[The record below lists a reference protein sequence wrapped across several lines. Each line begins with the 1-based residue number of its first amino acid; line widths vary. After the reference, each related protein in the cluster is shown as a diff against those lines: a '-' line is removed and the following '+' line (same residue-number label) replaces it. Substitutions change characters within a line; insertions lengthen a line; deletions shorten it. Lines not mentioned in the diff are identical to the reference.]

1 MDVNLS
7 PTPVNPDHALL
18 DRERTDRQRRLP
30 GFDQDAVAAA
40 RVLVIGAG
48 GLGCPVVQALAA
60 AGVGYLHIVDSDSVE
75 LSNIQRQPL
84 FGVPDVGKPKA
95 EVAAR
100 RALELCPSLTVE
112 ISVRHV
118 DASWILDLFATSAPD
133 CVVDCTDTFASKYL
147 IADAAQVAGLP
158 LVWGTVLRF
167 GGSVSLF
174 ESDGAHLR
182 DIFPTTPQTVESC
195 AIAGVLGATT
205 AVVGSLMATE
215 VLKFVMP
222 CRVRVRRL
230 GRCRIRR
237 VWYRWICRRMRSRR
251 FCWMCVR
258 RPSVRGR

>member
-7 PTPVNPDHALL
+7 PTPVNPEHARL

-84 FGVPDVGKPKA
+84 FGMSDVGEPKA

-112 ISVRHV
+112 TTIRHV
-118 DASWILDLFATSAPD
+118 DASWILDLFAASAPD

-158 LVWGTVLRF
+158 LVWGLCILWILIRWSCRIF
-167 GGSVSLF
+167 SVSRCLGCLMWV
-174 ESDGAHLR
+174 SRRRRLPRAVR
-182 DIFPTTPQTVESC
+182 CSC
-195 AIAGVLGATT
+195 A
-205 AVVGSLMATE
+205 
-215 VLKFVMP
+215 
-222 CRVRVRRL
+222 RR
-230 GRCRIRR
+230 
-237 VWYRWICRRMRSRR
+237 
-251 FCWMCVR
+251 
-258 RPSVRGR
+258 